1 MPLFCLHCLD
11 KKDGGA
17 ALRAKARPAHLEWA
31 VSLGDVVRMAGP
43 LLADDGETMIG
54 SVFLVQADSLA
65 AAKAVSA
72 QDPYTQA
79 GVFDEV
85 RINET
90 RWSIGEGKPA

>member
-11 KKDGGA
+11 RQDGGA

-31 VSLGDVVRMAGP
+31 VSLGDTIRMAGP

-79 GVFDEV
+79 GVFGEV

-90 RWSIGEGKPA
+90 RWSIGDGKPA

>member
-11 KKDGGA
+11 RQDGGA

-31 VSLGDVVRMAGP
+31 VSLGDTIRMAGP

-79 GVFDEV
+79 GVFGEV

>member
-31 VSLGDVVRMAGP
+31 VSLGDAIRMAGP

-54 SVFLVQADSLA
+54 SVFLVHADSLA
-65 AAKAVSA
+65 AANAISA

-79 GVFDEV
+79 GVFGEV

>member
-11 KKDGGA
+11 KRDGGA

-65 AAKAVSA
+65 AAKALSA
-72 QDPYTQA
+72 DDPYSKA
-79 GVFDEV
+79 GVFERVDMH
-85 RINET
+85 ET